1 MADVVN
7 LNRFRKMRQ
16 KEEREKT
23 AEENRVRFGR
33 TKAEK
38 LRDCQDAQRR
48 KADLDGKK
56 VDGNKAEE

>member
-7 LNRFRKMRQ
+7 LNRFRKMRER
-16 KEEREKT
+16 EEREKV

-38 LRDCQDAQRR
+38 QRDRQERERR
-48 KADLDGKK
+48 ASELDGKK
-56 VDGNKAEE
+56 VDE